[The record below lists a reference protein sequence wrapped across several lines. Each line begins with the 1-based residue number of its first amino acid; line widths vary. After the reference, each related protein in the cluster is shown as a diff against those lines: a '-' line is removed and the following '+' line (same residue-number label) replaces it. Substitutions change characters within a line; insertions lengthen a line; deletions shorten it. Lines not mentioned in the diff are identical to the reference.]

1 MAACLWNA
9 PAVSKSKAGIDM
21 NLPASVQAFAGA
33 DQKVSSSELAI
44 LPRDTEFAKK
54 VYSNERGD
62 KINCQIVLAGGEKRS
77 IHRPEVCLPG
87 QGWSVKTGEVIHLT
101 MADGGRLE
109 VMLLNIVRKI
119 SLADGTSRELTTL
132 FLYWFVGRD
141 TTTPHHLVRILKT
154 NLDMLLH
161 NTNHRWAYVIVSAP
175 VLEGITPEGKNAD
188 QTLAMLKDFIAFL
201 APQIMKL
208 DARRGG
214 TSTASHSPGS
224 QD

>member
-1 MAACLWNA
+1 
-9 PAVSKSKAGIDM
+9 
-21 NLPASVQAFAGA
+21 
-33 DQKVSSSELAI
+33 
-44 LPRDTEFAKK
+44 
-54 VYSNERGD
+54 
-62 KINCQIVLAGGEKRS
+62 
-77 IHRPEVCLPG
+77 
-87 QGWSVKTGEVIHLT
+87 VKTGEVIHLT

-141 TTTPHHLVRILKT
+141 MTTPHHLVRILKT
-154 NLDMLLH
+154 NLDMLLQ

-201 APQIMKL
+201 APQIMRFG
-208 DARRGG
+208 ARPGE
-214 TSTASHSPGS
+214 TSPASHPPSS
-224 QD
+224 